1 MSHFARNA
9 TLAAAAFAMVGSTL
23 FGGAAL
29 AGYKDFDKDAKK
41 EITKLVFKGGDGGN
55 GGDAATDCDAN
66 VIGAVTLGTG
76 PVDEPFIGSNFC
88 PAFGGDANGAPAID
102 GTAGE

>member
-29 AGYKDFDKDAKK
+29 AGGWDKKDVKK
-41 EITKLVFKGGDGGN
+41 ENTKLVFAGGDGGVA
-55 GGDAATDCDAN
+55 GDAATDCTASA
-66 VIGAVTLGTG
+66 GVTTLTTVAAPITD
-76 PVDEPFIGSNFC
+76 PVVGSNFC
-88 PAFGGDANGAPAID
+88 PALGGDANGAPAIE
-102 GTAGE
+102 GENG